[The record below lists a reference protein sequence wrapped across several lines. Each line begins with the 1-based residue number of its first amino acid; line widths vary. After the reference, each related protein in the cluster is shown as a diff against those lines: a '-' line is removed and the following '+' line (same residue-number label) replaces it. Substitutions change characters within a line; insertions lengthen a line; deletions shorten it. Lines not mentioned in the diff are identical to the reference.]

1 MNTKWHIII
10 ICHIWHDHH
19 RTPREREVAYA
30 CQQQKLLLAL
40 WIDNDDDV
48 GPYNN
53 QPLPITINNTA
64 NDTKQPTKMWKKRP
78 LNICQIERE
87 MDGYKKR
94 KTEKPWVSECDRE
107 GEQLC
112 TYSERERI

>member
-1 MNTKWHIII
+1 MTRPSSNTKK
-10 ICHIWHDHH
+10 
-19 RTPREREVAYA
+19 EREVAYA

-64 NDTKQPTKMWKKRP
+64 NDTKQPTKM
-78 LNICQIERE
+78 
-87 MDGYKKR
+87 
-94 KTEKPWVSECDRE
+94 
-107 GEQLC
+107 
-112 TYSERERI
+112 